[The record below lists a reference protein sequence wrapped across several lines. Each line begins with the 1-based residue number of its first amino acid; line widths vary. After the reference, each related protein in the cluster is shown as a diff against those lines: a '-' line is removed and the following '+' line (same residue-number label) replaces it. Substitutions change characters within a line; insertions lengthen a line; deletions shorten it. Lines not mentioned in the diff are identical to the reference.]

1 MDDTESQFLSLT
13 PNLFF
18 LRRNFECLPCFHLFT
33 VSMNRSLI
41 HTGSLGGRA
50 GAGLLSILTTANQGP
65 GSVSQVS
72 NPTSNSVMVVTAA
85 TCWRPAPRPIAARL
99 VTVAVAVG
107 WPPVNW
113 YWPLSQ
119 TMCSR

>member
-1 MDDTESQFLSLT
+1 MLKDGPTFLWRIPNFPWQVSRPDTFPLYIA
-13 PNLFF
+13 
-18 LRRNFECLPCFHLFT
+18 CFHLLT

-50 GAGLLSILTTANQGP
+50 EAELSSILATTSQGP

-72 NPTSNSVMVVTAA
+72 NPTSNSLMVVTAA
-85 TCWRPAPRPIAARL
+85 TCWRPAPRPIAARS

-107 WPPVNW
+107 WPPVN
-113 YWPLSQ
+113 
-119 TMCSR
+119 